1 VITWIKRR
9 RQAPEE
15 TVSVPAVVTFDEAE
29 LRRIARQEL
38 SRSLGRME
46 AEISRI
52 APGYVTAH
60 VHRIA
65 HEVVRSLLT
74 RECDRLD
81 QETKIEERKLPS
93 V

>member
-1 VITWIKRR
+1 MAWLKRR
-9 RQAPEE
+9 RAAGTEP
-15 TVSVPAVVTFDEAE
+15 VSVPAVVTFDEAE
-29 LRRIARQEL
+29 LRRIARVEL

-46 AEISRI
+46 SEISRI
-52 APGYVTAH
+52 VPGYQTAH

-65 HEVVRSLLT
+65 HEVVRSIIT

-81 QETKIEERKLPS
+81 QETKIEEKRLPS

>member
-1 VITWIKRR
+1 MMAWLKRR
-9 RQAPEE
+9 RVTEADS
-15 TVSVPAVVTFDEAE
+15 VSVPAVVTFDEAE
-29 LRRIARQEL
+29 LQRIARVEL

-46 AEISRI
+46 SEISRLVP
-52 APGYVTAH
+52 AYQTAH

-65 HEVVRSLLT
+65 HEVVRSIIT